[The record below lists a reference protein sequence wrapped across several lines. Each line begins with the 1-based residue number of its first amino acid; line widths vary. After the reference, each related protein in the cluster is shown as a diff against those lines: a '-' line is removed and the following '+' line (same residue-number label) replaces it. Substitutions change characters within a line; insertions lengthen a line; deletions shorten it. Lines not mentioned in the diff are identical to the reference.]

1 MVASLAREPPW
12 EATAVPG
19 SRARGSASAL
29 ATVIDAESQILRQVD
44 RSDVQYSGERAGAA
58 RDGTF
63 GRRQF
68 SRQSRV
74 RAAARQ

>member
-1 MVASLAREPPW
+1 
-12 EATAVPG
+12 
-19 SRARGSASAL
+19 
-29 ATVIDAESQILRQVD
+29 VIDAESQILRQVD

-74 RAAARQ
+74 RAAAGQ